1 MTVNAPGASQDLTQ
15 LISRAAQKTGADF
28 DYLLNT
34 AARESGFDPRAKAP
48 TSSASGLF
56 QFIDQTWLGMVKQHG
71 AKHGMA
77 AEAAK
82 IEVSANGRYRVTD
95 PAARD
100 DILDMRF
107 DPAKAAVMAGEYAGD
122 AANALRN
129 KLGREPD
136 AGELYMAHFLGS
148 KGAGDLILAAESNP
162 DSRADSLFPA
172 AARAN
177 RRLFTENGRPAS
189 VAELRNTLMHIGG
202 AEGAPR
208 APSAP
213 PPDAAFRSADV
224 RREADWTAPPSR
236 NLTRLASVPSAGPGR
251 VLSPG
256 TIEALAELDAPQ
268 RAKRKA

>member
-136 AGELYMAHFLGS
+136 AGELYMAHFLGP

-177 RRLFTENGRPAS
+177 RRLFTENGAR
-189 VAELRNTLMHIGG
+189 
-202 AEGAPR
+202 R
-208 APSAP
+208 ALPNFAIP
-213 PPDAAFRSADV
+213 
-224 RREADWTAPPSR
+224 
-236 NLTRLASVPSAGPGR
+236 
-251 VLSPG
+251 
-256 TIEALAELDAPQ
+256 
-268 RAKRKA
+268 